1 MDQQPDQY
9 QNEKIAKLEDQLEYT
24 YQLVVQLR
32 KENADLQEE
41 INQLRNRNK
50 QQSTKISPL
59 PTKVSRTG
67 RHGFFTPYQSS
78 FDKLSKWQFTLI
90 VSAVAGGLA
99 IAGLIATRMFKTHSV
114 EKSVQPAPTTSIPV
128 DSTRLI
134 PPSTNEKT
142 SPSPITTPAVGKSPN
157 LALTYNVTTPPPFN
171 ESKKLKAIVDE
182 VVNYAQSKNLPIE
195 PLSITLI
202 DVKSRNIAGYKQ
214 DTLRY
219 PASLIKMFWMVILY
233 AQIEK
238 GMLSEA
244 DFQVHLQKML
254 GKSDN
259 NTASDI
265 VDAISQTKSGNSL
278 KGEEYQTWV
287 NNRKKMNRFFE
298 EAGYANINISQK
310 IFPITD
316 QNITQPQGRDLQIR
330 GDKPDSPIRNKMTTY
345 HAARL
350 LYEISHGMAISEV
363 ASEKMSQLLTRNVN
377 KEFWSKQ
384 PPNPIEFNP
393 VESFFG
399 ESIPAG
405 GQFLSKAGWTL
416 NCRNEAAF
424 IATERGDSVYI
435 LVVFADDPAY
445 AADKKIF
452 PEISSLVYR
461 RMTNRN

>member
-1 MDQQPDQY
+1 MNQQPDKY
-9 QNEKIAKLEDQLEYT
+9 QSEKKIAELQDQLKCT
-24 YQLVVQLR
+24 YEVIVQLK
-32 KENADLQEE
+32 KENAELQAKL
-41 INQLRNRNK
+41 NQLQNSYK
-50 QQSTKISPL
+50 QQSNNTEISRPGKYGSL
-59 PTKVSRTG
+59 IPD
-67 RHGFFTPYQSS
+67 QSS
-78 FDKLSKWQFTLI
+78 FDKLSKWRFSLI
-90 VSAVAGGLA
+90 VGVVAGVVA
-99 IAGLIATRMFKTHSV
+99 IAGLIATRMFKSHSAPQSA
-114 EKSVQPAPTTSIPV
+114 KPTTTTPIPV
-128 DSTRLI
+128 NSPTLI
-134 PPSTNEKT
+134 PLSPNEKT
-142 SPSPITTPAVGKSPN
+142 QPSPINTASEKSTN
-157 LALTYNVTTPPPFN
+157 LELTYNIKIPQPFN
-171 ESKKLKAIVDE
+171 ESPELKAIVDD
-182 VVNYAQSKNLPIE
+182 VVNYAKNKNLPTE

-238 GMLSEA
+238 GLLSEA
-244 DFQVHLQKML
+244 DFQVKLQKML

-265 VDAISQTKSGNSL
+265 VDVISQTKSGELL
-278 KGEEYQTWV
+278 KGEEYQAWL
-287 NNRKKMNRFFE
+287 NKRKKMNRFFE
-298 EAGYANINISQK
+298 EAGYADINISQK

-316 QNITQPQGRDLQIR
+316 KNITQPQGRDLQIR

-350 LYEISHGMAISEV
+350 LYEISHGMAVSEV
-363 ASEKMSQLLTRNVN
+363 ASQKMSQLLTRNVN

-384 PPNPIEFNP
+384 PPNPIDFNP

-399 ESIPAG
+399 ESIPVG

-435 LVVFADDPAY
+435 LVVFADDTAY

-461 RMTNRN
+461 KMKNRNSKG

>member
-1 MDQQPDQY
+1 MFKPHSVPQS
-9 QNEKIAKLEDQLEYT
+9 AKPT
-24 YQLVVQLR
+24 TTTPIPV
-32 KENADLQEE
+32 N
-41 INQLRNRNK
+41 
-50 QQSTKISPL
+50 SP
-59 PTKVSRTG
+59 
-67 RHGFFTPYQSS
+67 
-78 FDKLSKWQFTLI
+78 TLI
-90 VSAVAGGLA
+90 PLS
-99 IAGLIATRMFKTHSV
+99 
-114 EKSVQPAPTTSIPV
+114 P
-128 DSTRLI
+128 
-134 PPSTNEKT
+134 NEKT
-142 SPSPITTPAVGKSPN
+142 QPSPINTASEKSTN
-157 LALTYNVTTPPPFN
+157 LELTYNIKIPQPFN
-171 ESKKLKAIVDE
+171 ESPELKAIVDD
-182 VVNYAQSKNLPIE
+182 VVNYAKNRNLPTE

-238 GMLSEA
+238 GLLSEA
-244 DFQVHLQKML
+244 DFQVKLQKML

-265 VDAISQTKSGNSL
+265 VDAISQTKSGELL
-278 KGEEYQTWV
+278 KGEEYQAWL
-287 NNRKKMNRFFE
+287 NKRKKMNRFFE
-298 EAGYANINISQK
+298 EAGYTDINISQK

-316 QNITQPQGRDLQIR
+316 KNITQPQGRDLQIR

-350 LYEISHGMAISEV
+350 LYEISHGMAVSEA
-363 ASEKMSQLLTRNVN
+363 ASQKMSQLLTRNVD

-384 PPNPIEFNP
+384 PPNPIDFNP

-399 ESIPAG
+399 ESIPVG
-405 GQFLSKAGWTL
+405 SQFLSKAGWTV

-424 IATERGDSVYI
+424 IATKRGDSVYI
-435 LVVFADDPAY
+435 LVVFADHPAY

-461 RMTNRN
+461 RMTNRNSN